1 MGESP
6 RIPPF
11 KKNGREKTKTPTKNG
26 SRTWC
31 NMLMGWC
38 KSPTSTGNNI
48 SHLDLKHMY
57 TYRARMYIWSILTI
71 STQQVDTPK
80 GALKKHL
87 KGSGAAESH
96 YDVPIPFQAMDPK
109 SPDPP
114 FAKCGDQKPEMIQSI
129 KKIMKKRRLRI
140 FYLSFRKV
148 SWSFPVPLKHWNFSW
163 EIQAPRPS
171 LLLRIPSLFCFL
183 LSKSLKARSNVSSS
197 PSNSSPKVLGKE
209 AGVKGFRALVVV
221 KSISWQFLSSSFNC
235 YLSPPPPYR
244 NLFAPLIQPAI
255 HLPTFK
261 HLNCLATLH
270 VPTSAFPPCSFHEFS
285 HLPNAKPQAFL
296 HFQKFKSVSPFPIVP
311 KDRPHP
317 VARGGRTFES
327 LQVYTTILRNLCW
340 CHPSYRK
347 THIYIQLQNAETYD
361 KYICIYIYVNEIHD
375 KYIWMP
381 TWPRP
386 FETGKS
392 MFNPLQLYEGEKI
405 QLQRWK

>member
-114 FAKCGDQKPEMIQSI
+114 FANCGDQKPEMIQSI
-129 KKIMKKRRLRI
+129 KKILQNEKTSPENFLSVISEGFLKFPSSSQALELFMRDSGTSPIIAAEDPEFVLLLVVKEFESTKQRLLLP
-140 FYLSFRKV
+140 FQLLTKS
-148 SWSFPVPLKHWNFSW
+148 SW
-163 EIQAPRPS
+163 EGS
-171 LLLRIPSLFCFL
+171 
-183 LSKSLKARSNVSSS
+183 
-197 PSNSSPKVLGKE
+197 
-209 AGVKGFRALVVV
+209 
-221 KSISWQFLSSSFNC
+221 
-235 YLSPPPPYR
+235 
-244 NLFAPLIQPAI
+244 
-255 HLPTFK
+255 
-261 HLNCLATLH
+261 
-270 VPTSAFPPCSFHEFS
+270 
-285 HLPNAKPQAFL
+285 
-296 HFQKFKSVSPFPIVP
+296 
-311 KDRPHP
+311 
-317 VARGGRTFES
+317 GGER
-327 LQVYTTILRNLCW
+327 L
-340 CHPSYRK
+340 
-347 THIYIQLQNAETYD
+347 
-361 KYICIYIYVNEIHD
+361 
-375 KYIWMP
+375 
-381 TWPRP
+381 
-386 FETGKS
+386 
-392 MFNPLQLYEGEKI
+392 
-405 QLQRWK
+405 